1 MLEPTGYFYTNL
13 MQTSPDFMF
22 NRASIWPVS
31 IITNSCTHSKIFI
44 KNTLKAHV
52 KFTPTCFGTQMEPSS
67 GGEQLIL
74 AKVYIWF
81 NGASPYS
88 QCCGGIW
95 PPVDGSMCVP
105 KHVVVNFTW
114 AFNVFLINIVLWV
127 HELVII
133 ETGIHHHSTLNTIKN
148 YTHTHKLKTII
159 RILFKKNFI

>member
-1 MLEPTGYFYTNL
+1 
-13 MQTSPDFMF
+13 
-22 NRASIWPVS
+22 
-31 IITNSCTHSKIFI
+31 
-44 KNTLKAHV
+44 
-52 KFTPTCFGTQMEPSS
+52 MEPSS

-148 YTHTHKLKTII
+148 YTHIHKLKTII
-159 RILFKKNFI
+159 RILFNKQFYQDILLACKQQTSFYIFHDMHFCSLNCPLFQNNKDQVSHKYNFPLDDGHEEVRNV